1 MIRPKNLKRRKR
13 AADAVDE
20 VIAFERKNVEERKTF
35 DDKLL
40 QFMNNISENS
50 RKRTEQEQQNG
61 IIFQQLS
68 QALINSLKKY

>member
-50 RKRTEQEQQNG
+50 RKRTEEEQQNG
-61 IIFQQLS
+61 IFFS
-68 QALINSLKKY
+68 NCLKP

>member
-68 QALINSLKKY
+68 QALINSLKKD

>member
-50 RKRTEQEQQNG
+50 RKDRARTAEWNYFSA
-61 IIFQQLS
+61 IVS
-68 QALINSLKKY
+68 SLDQ

>member
-1 MIRPKNLKRRKR
+1 MIRPKNLTRRKR

-68 QALINSLKKY
+68 QALINSLKKD